1 MSTKENCKKANIIRT
16 KLLLLIAN
24 EQSEK
29 KKTIDK
35 NVMRLNRKSVEE
47 INEKY
52 HINSF
57 EITMSNKIINGG
69 KNLCMSFA
77 SNDYSKSIIKT
88 PNKKDEGKLLK
99 KNLIARNKLG
109 SFLLKTEDLPIEKE
123 FNRIIINAKRKISH
137 NKLHIE
143 SFSPE
148 KKVKKELNL
157 EKLKLIEI
165 QKNNISILRN
175 IAGLLKDYNLCKKQS
190 MKRQKSV
197 SIQITNKDMKNE
209 EVRKGRNTIFYS
221 SKGIPIIKNDKFLGK
236 NNNKPHKVEKKKSHN
251 SCSKIIND
259 ILIEDKNY
267 KLMMT
272 ENKNKN
278 IYKGDDNNYFI
289 NNPNKDIRQRF
300 SIY

>member
-1 MSTKENCKKANIIRT
+1 MSIKKNKANVIRT

-24 EQSEK
+24 EQSAK
-29 KKTIDK
+29 KKIIDK

-52 HINSF
+52 QINSF
-57 EITMSNKIINGG
+57 EIIMSDKIINGG

-77 SNDYSKSIIKT
+77 SKDNTKLLINT
-88 PNKKDEGKLLK
+88 PKKKDEGKLLN
-99 KNLIARNKLG
+99 KNIIARKKLG
-109 SFLLKTEDLPIEKE
+109 SVILETEDLPIKKE
-123 FNRIIINAKRKISH
+123 FKRIIINAKRKISQ
-137 NKLHIE
+137 NKLNIE

-148 KKVKKELNL
+148 KKVNNKLNL
-157 EKLKLIEI
+157 EKLKIIET
-165 QKNNISILRN
+165 QKNSISILRN

-197 SIQITNKDMKNE
+197 SIHFTNNEMKNE
-209 EVRKGRNTIFYS
+209 IDKKSRNVTYYS
-221 SKGIPIIKNDKFLGK
+221 TKGIPKIKNDKSLGK
-236 NNNKPHKVEKKKSHN
+236 NNNKKTKIEKKKSHN

-267 KLMMT
+267 NLLVTK
-272 ENKNKN
+272 NKSKN
-278 IYKGDDNNYFI
+278 IYKGDDNNYYI
-289 NNPNKDIRQRF
+289 NNPNKDIRPRF